1 MFQAKAR
8 ADPDPASCEVMM
20 GEGMVGR
27 APGILTTV
35 GIGSCVVLMLYDGVN
50 RIGGLA
56 HILLPARL
64 HTDNGTVPYLYTDSA
79 LKTLLRDM
87 QEQGAARPSISAR
100 LAGCA
105 RMFSASP
112 DFPCIGDQNLSS
124 IRQLLAEERISI
136 EGADTG
142 GTYGRTIEFHLD
154 TGEVMVK
161 SRCHDTR
168 NI

>member
-1 MFQAKAR
+1 
-8 ADPDPASCEVMM
+8 MM

-64 HTDNGTVPYLYTDSA
+64 HTANGTVPYLYTDSA
-79 LKTLLRDM
+79 LKTLLGDM
-87 QEQGAARPSISAR
+87 HKQGAARPSISAR

-112 DFPCIGDQNLSS
+112 DFPCIGDQNLDS
-124 IRQLLAEERISI
+124 IMQLLAEERISI
-136 EGADTG
+136 KGADTG
-142 GTYGRTIEFHLD
+142 GTYGRTIKFHLD
-154 TGEVMVK
+154 SGEVVVK
-161 SRCHDTR
+161 RTWRDAIS
-168 NI
+168 I